1 MIIDSKRKITNT
13 INKLKIKINNFHLYE
28 MAFTHP
34 SANKNEEFNYQ
45 KLEFIGD
52 ALLGSI
58 ISVLSFKL
66 KPNFNEGQL
75 TKLKIF
81 LVNTDFLSSLSLK
94 YNFQNCIVAKN
105 DEAKKS
111 KKVLADVF
119 EAFIGAFYL
128 DNNSY
133 NKTEK
138 MIKKIFE
145 KQIINFNYEESID
158 FKTRVQEM
166 LENKYNH
173 IFYKLIN
180 SKMIKNNK
188 THFKMGLFCNDKLLS
203 YGIATNK
210 KEATKN
216 AAKKAYKKLIEK
228 YNSEY

>member
-1 MIIDSKRKITNT
+1 MINEIKKKIIGVITG
-13 INKLKIKINNFHLYE
+13 KFKIKINNFYLYE

-34 SANKNEEFNYQ
+34 SVDSSEEHNYQ

-52 ALLGSI
+52 AILGSI
-58 ISVLSFKL
+58 ISILSFKL
-66 KPNFNEGQL
+66 KPNFDEGRL

-81 LVNTDFLSSLSLK
+81 LINTDFLSKLSLK
-94 YNFQNCIVAKN
+94 YNFKDCIDAKN
-105 DEAKKS
+105 DDVKKS

-133 NKTEK
+133 KKTERVVE
-138 MIKKIFE
+138 KIFK
-145 KQIINFNYEESID
+145 KQIINFNYEDSID

-173 IFYKLIN
+173 IFYELI
-180 SKMIKNNK
+180 SSEMTKDNK
-188 THFKMGLFCNDKLLS
+188 IRFKMGLFCNGILLS
-203 YGIATNK
+203 FGIATSK

-216 AAKKAYKKLIEK
+216 AAEKAYKMLIKKSNLE
-228 YNSEY
+228 